1 MSFND
6 IPDTNI
12 SARRASSAWVHGLPA
27 TINNPRDFYIGKS
40 LRNLPAL
47 CKIGFAANRR
57 VLQVQRISQNAI
69 VAEETLQQL
78 QRPRQVNGQRVSAM
92 PLVDPTAQALWNTVL
107 LFELLPAGF
116 SNRQLRE
123 PLAQLLGVEASTLT
137 QGRMSYHLR
146 RLRLHGLIQR
156 IPKTHRYRLTSV
168 VLRMAL
174 FCTRFIIA
182 SCGKASVPSCLKLL
196 LFQIPYVA
204 ALSSSNNTSTYGSSR
219 LKWLP
224 ET

>member
-174 FCTRFIIA
+174 FCTRFYHRVLRKGIGAILPQA
-182 SCGKASVPSCLKLL
+182 SPVPNPLRRSFEQLEQHINLWIEQAKM
-196 LFQIPYVA
+196 A
-204 ALSSSNNTSTYGSSR
+204 A
-219 LKWLP
+219 
-224 ET
+224 